1 VAYIITTSLINP
13 RVQSRLL
20 NNGYDMD
27 KEDPKKIYDLVKRVV
42 PAVTRS
48 NIASI
53 FIEFT
58 RLDRTKFDL
67 LDAFVERA

>member
-1 VAYIITTSLINP
+1 
-13 RVQSRLL
+13 
-20 NNGYDMD
+20 MD
-27 KEDPKKIYDLVKRVV
+27 KEDPKKIYDLVKRVIS
-42 PAVTRS
+42 AVTRF
-48 NIASI
+48 NMASI